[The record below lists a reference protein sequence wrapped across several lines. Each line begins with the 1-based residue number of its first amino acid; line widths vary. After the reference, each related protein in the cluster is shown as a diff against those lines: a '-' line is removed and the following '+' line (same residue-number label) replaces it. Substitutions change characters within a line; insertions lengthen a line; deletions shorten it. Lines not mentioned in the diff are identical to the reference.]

1 MHIYYVDESYDQTTF
16 IVSSVRVDVL
26 EWKAVLERIKQFRAH
41 LRTSYGIKLKSELHA
56 HTFVRHCSDGV
67 STRVLSIAERRQI
80 FEECI
85 DFIATL
91 PIEIINVCLPLQ
103 KFGGRSN
110 EAHFQAIDRLF
121 NRIQTNVS
129 RAHPLS
135 HALVIFDKGKE
146 QQITKLSRR
155 LAVFN
160 YIPSQYGAWPGGAK
174 AKNIATDRIIE
185 DPIFRESRDSYFLQ
199 LADFV
204 AYSLLKR
211 EVAPSPFVLKWGYHQ
226 MFDRLRKVLCYPAC
240 RTDPLGIVRA

>member
-1 MHIYYVDESYDQTTF
+1 MHIYYVDESYDQTKF
-16 IVSSVRVDVL
+16 IVSSLRVDVV
-26 EWKAVLERIKQFRAH
+26 EWKTILDRIKRFRAR
-41 LRTSYGIKLKSELHA
+41 LRASYGIKLKSELHA
-56 HTFVRHCSDGV
+56 QTFVRHCSDRV

-85 DFIATL
+85 DFIGTL
-91 PIEIINVCLPLQ
+91 PIELINVCLPLQ

-110 EAHFQAIDRLF
+110 EAHFQAVDRLF

-129 RAHPLS
+129 RTQPPS

-174 AKNIATDRIIE
+174 AKNIATERIIE

-199 LADFV
+199 LVDFV
-204 AYSLLKR
+204 AFALLKR
-211 EVAPSPFVLKWGYHQ
+211 EVPPSPFVLKWGYHQ
-226 MFDRLRKVLCYPAC
+226 LFDRLKNVVCKAAC
-240 RTDPLGIVRA
+240 ATDPLGIVRN